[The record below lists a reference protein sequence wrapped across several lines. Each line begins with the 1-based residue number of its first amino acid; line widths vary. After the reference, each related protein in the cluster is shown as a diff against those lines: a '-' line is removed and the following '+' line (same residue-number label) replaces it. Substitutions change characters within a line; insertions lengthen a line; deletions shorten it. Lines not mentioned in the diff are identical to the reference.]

1 MPGWAVNYDFL
12 VFIGENSYGFSKVT
26 GLAQEMEYEEIG
38 EGGRNWSPVI
48 VRKPGSKQGLLTL
61 EHGMRTGS
69 RSGSGL
75 ELKAG
80 TILKN
85 ILVFIMNKNNIVKTC
100 AVSQGIVTRIELGEL
115 NGLGKDILI
124 EKLEI
129 VHEGLSFSRGRT

>member
-12 VFIGENSYGFSKVT
+12 VYIGENSYGFSKVT
-26 GLAQEMEYEEIG
+26 GLAQEMEYEEIQ
-38 EGGRNWSPVI
+38 EGGRNWSPVFF
-48 VRKPGSKQGLLTL
+48 RKPGSKQGLLTL

-69 RSGSGL
+69 RNGSGP

-80 TILKN
+80 TILIN

-100 AVSQGIVTRIELGEL
+100 AISQGIVTRIELGEL

-129 VHEGLSFSRGRT
+129 VHEGLSFSKERM